1 MPDIYKYVG
10 FSSMVHPSSLL
21 MVEGL
26 DLFGFKMEV
35 LVPVVAPQ
43 LDLFYTVSNLGNRIK
58 IFHKQ
63 KYSLN

>member
-10 FSSMVHPSSLL
+10 FSSMGHPSSLL

-35 LVPVVAPQ
+35 LVPVVTPQ
-43 LDLFYTVSNLGNRIK
+43 LDVSNLGNRIK